1 LKPIVR
7 HIRALLRDMA
17 GALRLSADLRSCLR
31 LAGDFA
37 LYRLMR
43 FLPSRAPDRE
53 RVVRLR
59 NGLKM
64 TYRLNRGDIW
74 AVRQMW
80 IDEVCRLPI
89 EMRPD
94 VIVDLGA
101 NIGIASL
108 WLAKRYGCSRV
119 IAVEPLA
126 ANARLARRNLEEN
139 GIAAEVLEAAAG
151 PKDGEATFLESAD
164 GSSANGRLIADTTP
178 STAAAGDGKAYTVR
192 MVSLETLLQRL
203 PEGTSAD
210 LVKLDIEGG
219 EQPLLCGDLAWLRRV
234 RALIVEF
241 HPRLVDCAG
250 LAELVRGAGFRQ
262 MAMGTQVETTDF
274 FIREQESM
282 R

>member
-1 LKPIVR
+1 
-7 HIRALLRDMA
+7 MA

-43 FLPSRAPDRE
+43 FIPPRAPDRE

-59 NGLKM
+59 NDIKM

-80 IDEVCRLPI
+80 VDEVCRLPI
-89 EMRPD
+89 AMQPE

-139 GIAAEVLEAAAG
+139 GISAEVLEAAVG
-151 PKDGEATFLESAD
+151 PEDGEATFLEAAD
-164 GSSANGRLIADTTP
+164 GSSANGRLIADTTQ
-178 STAAAGDGKAYTVR
+178 STAEAGNRKAYTVQ
-192 MVSLETLLQRL
+192 MVSMETLLQRL
-203 PEGTSAD
+203 PEETSAD
-210 LVKLDIEGG
+210 LVKMDIEGG
-219 EQPLLCGDLAWLRRV
+219 EQALLCGDLTWLQRV

-241 HPRLVDCAG
+241 HPRLVDCEG
-250 LAELVRGAGFRQ
+250 LAEIVRDAGFRQ

-274 FIREQESM
+274 FLREQES
-282 R
+282 RR